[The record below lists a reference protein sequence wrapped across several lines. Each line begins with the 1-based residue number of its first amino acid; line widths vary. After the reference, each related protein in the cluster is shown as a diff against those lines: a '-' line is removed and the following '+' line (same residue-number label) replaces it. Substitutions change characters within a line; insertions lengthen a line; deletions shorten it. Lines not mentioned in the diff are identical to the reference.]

1 MDLHRLDSD
10 AVRSIQRLGARGYD
24 SYLVGGCVR
33 DLLLDRDPKDFDI
46 ATEARPQ
53 QVKRAFPRNC
63 RIIGRRFKLAHLHF
77 DGNQKILE
85 VATFRSTPVP
95 TNAENGEGETDEFD
109 SEAEANLAEQDSVVE
124 DATDEDVGDEDV
136 GDRDVSDED
145 VGDEDAGD
153 GDISGEDASDGD
165 DEEADAGNATGDYD
179 SDDQAESD
187 EVPDPDEPDP
197 SGDEV
202 EPAPDED
209 LLIVRDNEF
218 GTIEEDALR
227 RDFTINALFHDP
239 VRDVIIDYV
248 DGIADV
254 EAHVI
259 RTIGDPVTRF
269 REDPIRIL
277 RAVKFAGRL
286 SFTLDPATGAAMR
299 ETAPDLV
306 RAAPPRILEEILRL
320 LRGGHALPSF
330 QLLRDIGG
338 IEPLLPT
345 VHEYL
350 ESSDPVE
357 RRSFWCLLETLD
369 NHIHNGA
376 KPSNAV
382 LLGCLFLRPLLTR
395 FAASSGSSP
404 ATVAEELVSPLAQ
417 DLRLP
422 RRDTG
427 ALKRICSVHPR
438 FTASGKR
445 RFRLASFLQDPH
457 LHEAME
463 LFELSCYA
471 GCQDFDHLERWREL
485 IAESPGV
492 EEDPRDEPRVKK
504 SGRSRRTRDSRDK
517 GSRDR
522 GSRDRDS
529 REEEARDGETR
540 DRDSRASKS
549 PSKRTR
555 SKRSEDKKK
564 SQKKPAKQSQKQDEV
579 LTIEPEAIDVSAFD
593 RELGH
598 REVPRFDT
606 IVEKAGGASKTKR
619 RVKIRDDDTYKPPP
633 PPGGS
638 DAPPAAP
645 PPSTDDVFGDW

>member
-10 AVRSIQRLGARGYD
+10 AVRSIQRLGARGFD

-33 DLLLDRDPKDFDI
+33 DLLLDLDPKDFDI

-85 VATFRSTPVP
+85 VATFRSSPLPP
-95 TNAENGEGETDEFD
+95 TVESEEDGDFQAQDDSAEQANAAIQAPAEDQASLD
-109 SEAEANLAEQDSVVE
+109 SEAKLTDQSTEPALADN
-124 DATDEDVGDEDV
+124 
-136 GDRDVSDED
+136 DVSSTELGNNDSEND
-145 VGDEDAGD
+145 DKDAP
-153 GDISGEDASDGD
+153 ASS
-165 DEEADAGNATGDYD
+165 E
-179 SDDQAESD
+179 
-187 EVPDPDEPDP
+187 
-197 SGDEV
+197 
-202 EPAPDED
+202 ED
-209 LLIVRDNEF
+209 LLITRDNEF

-227 RDFTINALFHDP
+227 RDFTINALFLNP
-239 VRDVIIDYV
+239 VKNEIIDYV
-248 DGIADV
+248 DGIKDV

-277 RAVKFAGRL
+277 RAIKFAGRL

-338 IEPLLPT
+338 MAPLLPT
-345 VHEYL
+345 VHQYL
-350 ESSDPVE
+350 EASNEDE
-357 RRSFWCLLETLD
+357 RRVFWCLLESLD

-376 KPSNAV
+376 TPSNAV
-382 LLGCLFLRPLLTR
+382 LLGCLFLRPILTR
-395 FAASSGSSP
+395 FGQEDGRSP
-404 ATVAEELVSPLAQ
+404 ASIAEELVSPLAQ
-417 DLRLP
+417 ELRLP

-438 FTASGKR
+438 FTASGPR
-445 RFRLASFLQDPH
+445 RFRLASFLNDAY
-457 LHEAME
+457 LNEALE

-471 GCQDFDHLERWREL
+471 TGQGFDDLEIWAGRLSEAQQSRPQDTAN
-485 IAESPGV
+485 AETS
-492 EEDPRDEPRVKK
+492 
-504 SGRSRRTRDSRDK
+504 THT
-517 GSRDR
+517 DR
-522 GSRDRDS
+522 
-529 REEEARDGETR
+529 
-540 DRDSRASKS
+540 
-549 PSKRTR
+549 SKRTR
-555 SKRSEDKKK
+555 REKAPSSAGSNKTRGQKETKQSESKRGPVKKK
-564 SQKKPAKQSQKQDEV
+564 TNKKPANRPRKQDQI

-606 IVEKAGGASKTKR
+606 IVEDPEGASKSKR
-619 RVKIRDDDTYKPPP
+619 RVKIRDDDAYKPPP

-638 DAPPAAP
+638 DAPPAGP
-645 PPSTDDVFGDW
+645 PANSDGVFGDW

>member
-10 AVRSIQRLGARGYD
+10 AVRSIQRLGARGFD

-77 DGNQKILE
+77 DGNRKILE
-85 VATFRSTPVP
+85 VATFRSSPLPP
-95 TNAENGEGETDEFD
+95 TAESEEDNDFQAQDDEPALHGDAMEASAEDQNEMD
-109 SEAEANLAEQDSVVE
+109 SVAEASDQGAEP
-124 DATDEDVGDEDV
+124 T
-136 GDRDVSDED
+136 SDDNEAPSAD
-145 VGDEDAGD
+145 TENNPSDQED
-153 GDISGEDASDGD
+153 GDAAASS
-165 DEEADAGNATGDYD
+165 D
-179 SDDQAESD
+179 S
-187 EVPDPDEPDP
+187 
-197 SGDEV
+197 
-202 EPAPDED
+202 D
-209 LLIVRDNEF
+209 LLITRDNEF

-227 RDFTINALFHDP
+227 RDFTINALFLNP
-239 VRDVIIDYV
+239 VKNEIIDYV
-248 DGIADV
+248 DGIKDV

-277 RAVKFAGRL
+277 RAIKFAGRL

-330 QLLRDIGG
+330 QLLRDVGG
-338 IEPLLPT
+338 MAPLLPS

-350 ESSDPVE
+350 EASDENE
-357 RRSFWCLLETLD
+357 RRLFWCLLETLD
-369 NHIHNGA
+369 NHVHNGA
-376 KPSNAV
+376 NPSNAV
-382 LLGCLFLRPLLTR
+382 LLGCLFLRPILTR
-395 FAASSGSSP
+395 FAQQDGRSP
-404 ATVAEELVSPLAQ
+404 TSVAEELVGPLAQ

-438 FTASGKR
+438 FTASGPR
-445 RFRLASFLQDPH
+445 RFRLASFLNDPY
-457 LHEAME
+457 LEEALE

-471 GCQDFDHLERWREL
+471 TGQGFEDLETWSERAKEAHKSSPQDTRGVATSTETNRAKRTPRKKTQSATSNTKARPQKDSK
-485 IAESPGV
+485 ASESK
-492 EEDPRDEPRVKK
+492 RSSAKK
-504 SGRSRRTRDSRDK
+504 KTK
-517 GSRDR
+517 
-522 GSRDRDS
+522 
-529 REEEARDGETR
+529 
-540 DRDSRASKS
+540 KK

-555 SKRSEDKKK
+555 
-564 SQKKPAKQSQKQDEV
+564 KQDEV

-606 IVEKAGGASKTKR
+606 IVEDPEGTSKSKR
-619 RVKIRDDDTYKPPP
+619 KVKIRDDDAYKPPP
-633 PPGGS
+633 PPGGG

-645 PPSTDDVFGDW
+645 PANPDGVFGDW